1 MNTFKLNVKKATVIA
16 VSAVLLTGFAGC
28 EDPRWVAKKVSK
40 SIKEKRL
47 VDHLE
52 AMEGAA
58 VATEDGNSTTRAA
71 GTDGYAN
78 SVDYIKRKLE
88 KHGYEVTLQPF
99 DFRSWV
105 ELDGTTL
112 TVNDQTLVHVR
123 DATDDIPAD
132 YAAMSYSGSSD
143 GALNAEIAFVTPD
156 FDFDSAD
163 YDDTDGCTA
172 SDFDGV
178 DVAGKVA
185 VIQRGGCTFD
195 AKVVNAEAA
204 GAVGAIVF
212 NQGNSDGRKGV
223 VNGTLG
229 SDSEATIPAF
239 GARYDLGKAWYD
251 ALQGGGDSIAA
262 ALSIGV
268 KDEVV
273 VTQNVLAETA
283 RGNPDKIVMLGA
295 HLDSVPEGPGINDN
309 GSGTAGVLEYAIRLK
324 KKLNRLPVHQ
334 KNKVRFAWWAAEEAG
349 LVGSEYYTNEVFGA
363 YYQDAQTQ
371 IMEELGITDPGELTA
386 EHRELIEAR
395 YLEINPV
402 KMYLNFDMIGSPN
415 YIYGVMD
422 GDLSDTKDSPDN
434 AYPGDFEPPE
444 GTSHIE
450 GMFNEFFTKKNEST
464 VPQALSKRSD
474 YSGFADWGIA
484 FGGLFTGAEKLKS
497 AEEVE
502 QFGGEVDVAY
512 DKCYHQACD
521 DLNNVANEALTM
533 NSRAL
538 AYVATFYAM
547 SDDLYADTRNETPA
561 PEQRTLRTLSVD
573 DGHEHEHRI
582 GEKIKSA
589 SREVADHGH
598 FHGDFDQ
605 DRE

>member
-1 MNTFKLNVKKATVIA
+1 MKTFNVSTKKVLVVAM
-16 VSAVLLTGFAGC
+16 SAALLTGFAGC
-28 EDPRWVAKKVSK
+28 EDPRWVANKVSK
-40 SIKEKRL
+40 AMKEKNL
-47 VDHLE
+47 FDHLE
-52 AMEGAA
+52 ALEAA
-58 VATEDGNSTTRAA
+58 AIPTPDGNSITRAA

-78 SVDYIKRKLE
+78 SADYIKQTLE
-88 KHGYEVTLQPF
+88 EHGYEVTLQEF

-112 TVNDQTLVHVR
+112 SVNGQQLVHVR
-123 DATDDIPAD
+123 EATDDIPAD

-143 GALNAEIAFVTPD
+143 GAISADIAFVTPD
-156 FDFDSAD
+156 FNFESPD
-163 YDDTDGCTA
+163 YDDTDGCEA

-178 DVAGKVA
+178 DVTGKVA

-195 AKVVNAEAA
+195 SKVVNAENA
-204 GAVGAIVF
+204 GAVGVIVF
-212 NQGNSDGRKGV
+212 NQGNNDGRKSV

-239 GARYDLGKAWYD
+239 GARYDLGKEWYD
-251 ALQGGGDSIAA
+251 ALESGAITA
-262 ALSIGV
+262 ALSV
-268 KDEVV
+268 QTEDEVV
-273 VTQNVLAETA
+273 VTENLLAETKA
-283 RGNPDKIVMLGA
+283 GDPDQIVMVGA
-295 HLDSVPEGPGINDN
+295 HLDSVQEGPGIQDN
-309 GSGTAGVLEYAIRLK
+309 GSGSAAILEYAIRLK
-324 KKLNRLPVHQ
+324 QKMKRLPVEQ

-349 LVGSEYYTNEVFGA
+349 LVGSEYYTGEVFGA
-363 YYQDAQTQ
+363 YYADAQAQ
-371 IMEELGITDPGELTA
+371 IMEELGITDPSELTD
-386 EHRELIEAR
+386 EQYELIEAR
-395 YLEINPV
+395 YLEINPI
-402 KMYLNFDMIGSPN
+402 KMYLNFDMIASPN

-444 GTSHIE
+444 GTGHIE
-450 GMFNEFFTKKNEST
+450 GLFNEFFNDNDETT

-484 FGGLFTGAEKLKS
+484 FGGLFTGAEKTKS

-521 DLNNVANEALTM
+521 DVNNVNSVAMEM

-547 SDDLYADTRNETPA
+547 SEDLYADDKNQQDAA
-561 PEQRTLRTLSVD
+561 PEQRTLLRTLSVD
-573 DGHEHEHRI
+573 DGHAHEHRI

-605 DRE
+605 DRN

>member
-1 MNTFKLNVKKATVIA
+1 MKTFNVSGKSLLVVAM
-16 VSAVLLTGFAGC
+16 SAALLTGFAGC
-28 EDPRWVAKKVSK
+28 EDPRWVANKVSK
-40 SIKEKRL
+40 SIKEKNL

-52 AMEGAA
+52 AMEAAA
-58 VATEDGNSTTRAA
+58 VPTPDGGSTTRAA
-71 GTDGYAN
+71 GTEGYAN
-78 SVDYIKRKLE
+78 SAEYIKATLE
-88 KHGYEVTLQPF
+88 ANGYDVTFQPF
-99 DFRSWV
+99 DFRSWS
-105 ELDGTTL
+105 EQDGTTL
-112 TVNDQTLVHVR
+112 SVNGQALVHVR

-132 YAAMSYSGSSD
+132 YAAMSYSGGSD
-143 GALNAEIAFVTPD
+143 GALSADIAFVTPD
-156 FDFDSAD
+156 FDFESPD
-163 YDDTDGCTA
+163 YDDTDGCEA

-178 DVAGKVA
+178 DVTGKVA

-195 AKVVNAEAA
+195 AKVVNAENA
-204 GAVGAIVF
+204 GAVGVIVF
-212 NQGNSDGRKGV
+212 NQGNNDGRKAV

-251 ALQGGGDSIAA
+251 LAQSDTVAA
-262 ALSIGV
+262 ALNIGV
-268 KDEVV
+268 EDEVV
-273 VTQNVLAETA
+273 VTQNLLAETQK
-283 RGNPDKIVMLGA
+283 GNPDQIVMLGA

-309 GSGTAGVLEYAIRLK
+309 GSGSAGILEYAIRLQK
-324 KKLNRLPVHQ
+324 KMKQLPVNQ

-349 LVGSEYYTNEVFGA
+349 LIGSEYYTNEVLGG
-363 YYQDAQTQ
+363 YYNDAQAQ
-371 IMEELGITDPGELTA
+371 IMEEVGVTDPAELTDA
-386 EHRELIEAR
+386 QRDLVEAR
-395 YLEINPV
+395 YLEINPI

-415 YIYGVMD
+415 YVFGVMD

-450 GMFNEFFTKKNEST
+450 GLFNEFFTDKDEST

-474 YSGFADWGIA
+474 YSGFADWGVA
-484 FGGLFTGAEKLKS
+484 FGGLFTGAEQIKS
-497 AEEVE
+497 AEEAE

-521 DLNNVANEALTM
+521 DLNNVSNKALRV
-533 NSRAL
+533 NSKAL

-547 SDDLYADTRNETPA
+547 SDDLYADGREEE
-561 PEQRTLRTLSVD
+561 PEQRTLLRSFSVQ
-573 DGHEHEHRI
+573 ESSNQHRI
-582 GEKIKSA
+582 GERIKSA